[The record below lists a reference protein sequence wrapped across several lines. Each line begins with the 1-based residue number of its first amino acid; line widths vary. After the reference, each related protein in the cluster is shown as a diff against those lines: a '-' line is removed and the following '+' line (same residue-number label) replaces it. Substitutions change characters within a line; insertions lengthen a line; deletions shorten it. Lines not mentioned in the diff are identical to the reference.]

1 MTKYVV
7 RIETDYVTWFKV
19 KKPTREML
27 GLHDRLYDNADK
39 LYVKD
44 KHSSDAI
51 MVKQIDSNQV
61 GKPRAV
67 YVNPNDTRAIIMSKE
82 IAGTKKKSW
91 LNFDASKIPMYLIGA
106 IIVGV
111 VAYTILTG
119 GLKV

>member
-1 MTKYVV
+1 MTKYIV
-7 RIETDYVTWFKV
+7 RIETDCITWFKI
-19 KKPTREML
+19 KKATREL
-27 GLHDRLYDNADK
+27 VSLHGRLYRNDDQ

-119 GLKV
+119 GLKI

>member
-1 MTKYVV
+1 MTKYIV
-7 RIETDYVTWFKV
+7 RIETDCITCFKI
-19 KKPTREML
+19 KKATREL
-27 GLHDRLYDNADK
+27 VSLHGRLYRNDDC

-82 IAGTKKKSW
+82 IAGTKKKGW
-91 LNFDASKIPMYLIGA
+91 LNFDASKLPMYLIGA

-119 GLKV
+119 GLKI